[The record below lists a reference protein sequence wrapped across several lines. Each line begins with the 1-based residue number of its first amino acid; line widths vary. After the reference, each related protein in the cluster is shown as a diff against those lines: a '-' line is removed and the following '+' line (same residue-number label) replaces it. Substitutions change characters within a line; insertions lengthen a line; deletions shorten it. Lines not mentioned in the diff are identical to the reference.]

1 MQIRNC
7 VILNERSQ
15 KSIKK
20 SIHQLDFT
28 SAEPVLRSSRKESVS
43 KNCPIFSISEREVA
57 GATRPRE
64 EIVEAE
70 THCHVRAQRT
80 GMQAR
85 IARLETH
92 S

>member
-1 MQIRNC
+1 M
-7 VILNERSQ
+7 
-15 KSIKK
+15 
-20 SIHQLDFT
+20 
-28 SAEPVLRSSRKESVS
+28 AVS
-43 KNCPIFSISEREVA
+43 KNGPIFSISEREVA

-70 THCHVRAQRT
+70 THCHVRAQRM